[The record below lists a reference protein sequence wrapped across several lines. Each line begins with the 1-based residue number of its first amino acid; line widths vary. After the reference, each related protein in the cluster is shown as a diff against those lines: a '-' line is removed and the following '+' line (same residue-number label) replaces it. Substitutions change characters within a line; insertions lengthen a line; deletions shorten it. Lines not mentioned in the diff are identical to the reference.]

1 MAPGG
6 QTGSV
11 IRPLGFLLCLAPLLP
26 AAPAV
31 PNPATVAILYNS
43 SSADSKAIASY
54 YAGARKIPE
63 ENLIGLPLPEK
74 EEITREEFNSKI
86 LEPLK
91 AEYDKRG
98 WWQRQKD
105 NAGNLVPVGT
115 KIRILTCIF
124 GVPSRVAARAGDPKM
139 KPGGPPPIQTSEA
152 AVDSELALLGVEG
165 LPIAASLK
173 NPYFKADANV
183 ATNGLPMTLVGRIDG
198 PSRAICERMIRDAIE
213 TEKTGLWGMAVID
226 IAKKYGSMDA
236 GDPWL
241 ETIVRS
247 NRETGIPTL
256 VDRFPDTLPTNY
268 PLRDVA
274 SYYGWYD
281 WHVNGPFVNPSF
293 RFKKG
298 AVAVHLHSFSAAQLR
313 DPSKNWCAPFLSR
326 GAAATLGNVYEPY
339 LEMTHHF
346 DIFQARLMAGYTL
359 VEAAYM
365 AVPVLSWQN
374 VVLGDPLYRP
384 YLHIDGSGERVDAD
398 REYRAIRLATMRW
411 KDDPKQLD
419 TMLREAADRMKSGVI
434 LESQGL
440 LKAEQRMT
448 ADAAMDFQ
456 RAKLYYTDQA
466 DRLRMDMHVAAIDRA
481 GGRNAS
487 AIKILRGART
497 IYLNLPEA
505 VAAQAWLNIMDPPA
519 PPPSQ
524 PKK

>member
-6 QTGSV
+6 HAGSV
-11 IRPLGFLLCLAPLLP
+11 IRSLGILLCFAPLLQ
-26 AAPAV
+26 AAPAM
-31 PNPATVAILYNS
+31 PIPASVAVLYNS
-43 SSADSKAIASY
+43 SSSDSKAIATY
-54 YAGARKIPE
+54 YAEARKIPR
-63 ENLIGLPLPEK
+63 ENLIGLPLPDK
-74 EEITREEFNSKI
+74 EEITREEFNTKI

-105 NAGNLVPVGT
+105 NAGNLIPVGT
-115 KIRILTCIF
+115 RIRILTCIF
-124 GVPSRVAARAGDPKM
+124 GVPSRIAALPGDPKM
-139 KPGGPPPIQTSEA
+139 TPGGPPPIQTSEA
-152 AVDSELALLGVEG
+152 AVDSELALLGIEG
-165 LPIAASLK
+165 LPVTGSLK

-183 ATNGLPMTLVGRIDG
+183 AVNNLPMTLVGRIDA

-213 TEKTGLWGMAVID
+213 AERTGLWGMAVID
-226 IAKKYGSMDA
+226 IAKKYGTMEA

-241 ETIVRS
+241 ESIARTH
-247 NRETGIPTL
+247 RETGIPTL

-274 SYYGWYD
+274 TYYGWYD
-281 WHVNGPFVNPSF
+281 WNVNGPFVNPSF

-313 DPSKNWCAPFLSR
+313 DPAKNWCAPLLAR
-326 GAAATLGNVYEPY
+326 GAAATLGNVHEPY

-365 AVPVLSWQN
+365 SVPVLSWQN

-384 YLHIDGSGERVDAD
+384 YLHIDGSGEKAEPD

-419 TMLREAADRMKSGVI
+419 TMLREGADRLKSGVMM
-434 LESQGL
+434 ESIGL
-440 LKAEQRMT
+440 LKSEQRMT
-448 ADAAMDFQ
+448 AEAAMDFQ
-456 RAKLYYTDQA
+456 RAKIYYTGQT

-481 GGRNAS
+481 GGRSAS

-505 VAAQAWLNIMDPPA
+505 VAAQAWLNIIDPPS
-519 PPPSQ
+519 PPPAQ

>member
-1 MAPGG
+1 MVPGG

-247 NRETGIPTL
+247 NRETGIPTM

>member
-1 MAPGG
+1 MVPGG

-384 YLHIDGSGERVDAD
+384 YLHIDGSGEKVDAD

>member
-1 MAPGG
+1 
-6 QTGSV
+6 V
-11 IRPLGFLLCLAPLLP
+11 IRSLGFLLCLAPLLQAIP
-26 AAPAV
+26 AAP
-31 PNPATVAILYNS
+31 NPASVAILYNS
-43 SSADSKAIASY
+43 SSPDSKAIATF
-54 YAGARKIPE
+54 YAGARQIPE
-63 ENLIGLPLPEK
+63 ENLIGLPMPET
-74 EEITREEFNSKI
+74 EEISREEFNGKI

-115 KIRILTCIF
+115 RIRILTCIF
-124 GVPSRVAARAGDPKM
+124 GVPSRVAALPGDPKM
-139 KPGGPPPIQTSEA
+139 TPGGPPPIQTSEA

-165 LPIAASLK
+165 LPIAGSLK
-173 NPYFKADANV
+173 NPYFKSEAN
-183 ATNGLPMTLVGRIDG
+183 AAESNLPMTLVGRIDG
-198 PSRAICERMIRDAIE
+198 PSRAICERMIRDAIA

-226 IAKKYGSMDA
+226 IAKKYGSMEA

-241 ETIVRS
+241 EAIVRS
-247 NRETGIPTL
+247 HRETGIPTL

-274 SYYGWYD
+274 VYYGWYD
-281 WHVNGPFVNPSF
+281 WNVNGPFVNPSF
-293 RFKKG
+293 RFKMG

-313 DPSKNWCAPFLSR
+313 DPAKNWCAPLLAR
-326 GAAATLGNVYEPY
+326 GAAATLGNVHEPY
-339 LEMTHHF
+339 LEMTHNF
-346 DIFQARLMAGYTL
+346 EVFQARLMAGYPL

-384 YLHIDGSGERVDAD
+384 FLHMDGTGEKADAD

-411 KDDPKQLD
+411 KDDPRQLQA
-419 TMLREAADRMKSGVI
+419 MVQEGADRLKSGVMM
-434 LESQGL
+434 ESLGL

-448 ADAAMDFQ
+448 AEAAADFQ
-456 RAKLYYTDQA
+456 RAKVYYTGQP
-466 DRLRMDMHVAAIDRA
+466 DRLRMDLHVAAIDRA

-505 VAAQAWLNIMDPPA
+505 VAAQAWLNIIDPPS
-519 PPPSQ
+519 PPPAK

>member
-1 MAPGG
+1 M
-6 QTGSV
+6 
-11 IRPLGFLLCLAPLLP
+11 IRPFGFLLCLAPLLQ

-31 PNPATVAILYNS
+31 PNPASVAVLYNS
-43 SSADSKAIASY
+43 SSPESKAIAIY

-63 ENLIGLPLPEK
+63 ENLVGLPMPEK
-74 EEITREEFNSKI
+74 EEISREEFKSKI
-86 LEPLK
+86 LDPLK

-105 NAGNLVPVGT
+105 NAGNLVPTGT
-115 KIRILTCIF
+115 KIRILACIF
-124 GVPSRVAARAGDPKM
+124 GVPNRVAALPGDPKM
-139 KPGGPPPIQTSEA
+139 TPGGPPPIQTSEA

-165 LPIAASLK
+165 LPIAGSLK
-173 NPYFKADANV
+173 NPYFKADAN
-183 ATNGLPMTLVGRIDG
+183 AAESNLPMTLVGRIDG
-198 PSRAICERMIRDAIE
+198 PSRAICERMIRDAIDAE
-213 TEKTGLWGMAVID
+213 RTGLWGMAVID
-226 IAKKYGSMDA
+226 IAKKYGSMEA

-241 ETIVRS
+241 EAIARS
-247 NRETGIPTL
+247 HREAGIPTL

-274 SYYGWYD
+274 VYYGWYD

-313 DPSKNWCAPFLSR
+313 DPAKNWCAPLLAR

-339 LEMTHHF
+339 LEMTHNF
-346 DIFQARLMAGYTL
+346 EVFQARLMAGYTL

-384 YLHIDGSGERVDAD
+384 FLHIDGTGEKSDAD
-398 REYRAIRLATMRW
+398 REYRAIRIASMRW
-411 KDDPKQLD
+411 KDDPRQLQA
-419 TMLREAADRMKSGVI
+419 MIQEGADRLKSGVMM
-434 LESQGL
+434 ESLGL
-440 LKAEQRMT
+440 LKTEQRMT
-448 ADAAMDFQ
+448 AEAAMDFQ
-456 RAKLYYTDQA
+456 RAKLYYTGQP

-505 VAAQAWLNIMDPPA
+505 VAAQAWLNIIGPPSPPPA
-519 PPPSQ
+519 K

>member
-6 QTGSV
+6 HAGSV
-11 IRPLGFLLCLAPLLP
+11 IRSLGLLLCFAPLLQ
-26 AAPAV
+26 ATPAV
-31 PNPATVAILYNS
+31 PIPASVAVLYNS
-43 SSADSKAIASY
+43 SSPDSKAIATY
-54 YAGARKIPE
+54 YAEARKIPR
-63 ENLIGLPLPEK
+63 ENLVGLPLPDK
-74 EEITREEFNSKI
+74 EEITREEFNTKI

-91 AEYDKRG
+91 SEYDKRG

-105 NAGNLVPVGT
+105 NAGNLIPVGT
-115 KIRILTCIF
+115 RIRILTCIF
-124 GVPSRVAARAGDPKM
+124 GVPSRIAALPGDPKM
-139 KPGGPPPIQTSEA
+139 TPGGPPPIQTSEA
-152 AVDSELALLGVEG
+152 AVDSELALLGIEG
-165 LPIAASLK
+165 LPITGSLK

-183 ATNGLPMTLVGRIDG
+183 AVNNLPMTLVGRIDA

-213 TEKTGLWGMAVID
+213 AERTGLWGMAVID
-226 IAKKYGSMDA
+226 IAKKYGTMEA

-241 ETIVRS
+241 ESIARTH
-247 NRETGIPTL
+247 RETGIPTL

-274 SYYGWYD
+274 TYYGWYD
-281 WHVNGPFVNPSF
+281 WNVNGPFVNPSF

-313 DPSKNWCAPFLSR
+313 DPAKNWCAPLLAR
-326 GAAATLGNVYEPY
+326 GAAATLGNVHEPY

-365 AVPVLSWQN
+365 SVPVLSWQN

-384 YLHIDGSGERVDAD
+384 YLHIDGSGEKVEPD

-419 TMLREAADRMKSGVI
+419 TMLREGADRLKSGVMM
-434 LESQGL
+434 ESIGL
-440 LKAEQRMT
+440 LKSEQRMT
-448 ADAAMDFQ
+448 AEAAMDFQ
-456 RAKLYYTDQA
+456 RAKIYYTGQV

-481 GGRNAS
+481 GGRSAS

-505 VAAQAWLNIMDPPA
+505 VAAQAWLNIIDPPS
-519 PPPSQ
+519 PPPAQ